1 MSKNMTVLHRNSK
14 GIQIVREDYKNRSK
28 VSVLGFDGTTIRTYR
43 FNNVPEYNH
52 PYLSW
57 ENLDHCGG
65 WSSDDTYLL
74 TAVQNGKK
82 PAAQYVSIN
91 EPVPTVKPGNNTE
104 TYYTSEQIY
113 DNYTRNQVYIARTC
127 SLKDIFD
134 IDSIID
140 AYSKHDIFLDREEL
154 MPYMKKPIMDL
165 LKENFFLD
173 QETDTETVITGL
185 MLGYPIES
193 TASILCGY

>member
-1 MSKNMTVLHRNSK
+1 MKNLVVLHENSK
-14 GIQIVREDYKNRSK
+14 GICIVREDYKNRSK
-28 VSVLGFDGTTIRTYR
+28 VNVIGFDGTPIRTYR
-43 FNNVPEYNH
+43 FNNVPEYKH

-65 WSSDDTYLL
+65 WASDDSYLL
-74 TAVQNGKK
+74 SAVQDGKK
-82 PAAQYVSIN
+82 PAAQCVAIN
-91 EPVPTVKPGNNTE
+91 EPVPEIEPGNNIE
-104 TYYTSEQIY
+104 TYYTTEQIY
-113 DNYTRNQVYIARTC
+113 DNYTRNQVYITRTC

-140 AYSKHDIFLDREEL
+140 AYKKHDVLLDREEL
-154 MPYMKKPIMDL
+154 MPYMEKPIMDL
-165 LKENFFLD
+165 MKEGLWLNADSDNEL
-173 QETDTETVITGL
+173 VITGL